1 MRMACKKHHCGVL
14 YTEIDTGDLVKGFA
28 EQTGVPIEPRG
39 LFDFV
44 AKHLSNEH
52 VHYYKLKG
60 LDSNDEFR
68 ALKEI
73 IRIVARQA
81 KEFEKKHNQIPC
93 LFIDG
98 ADLLAKKFPSQF
110 LELIDEAKI
119 YANDGMLR
127 IVFVSQEGH
136 IMRHF
141 QSTSSYSRAA
151 KVVEILDV
159 DDEEGKKYLVRYGLS
174 DKLSEKVVK
183 YTGGRMIFLLDAI
196 DLYNEYVYKKKV
208 DEAKKKGE
216 KTKKEG
222 DETKKEGDEM
232 KKEGDEMKKEGDE
245 MKKEGDEMKKEG
257 DETKKEGGN
266 ITKEDEEKIF
276 KAIKRFLQSKY
287 TMMAY
292 REMLLADQSS
302 LKLLLTEMWSSADKC
317 IDINRL
323 LKKIKVEKDRS
334 PVRITVNS
342 LVQANVFN
350 VFSTSCC

>member
-196 DLYNEYVYKKKV
+196 DLYNEYVYKKNA

-216 KTKKEG
+216 K
-222 DETKKEGDEM
+222 TKKEGDEM

-245 MKKEGDEMKKEG
+245 M
-257 DETKKEGGN
+257 KKEGGN

-342 LVQANVFN
+342 LVQANVFRYDSEGSLRYHN
-350 VFSTSCC
+350 RIIQNYIEDNPPL